1 MSYSSFFYHG
11 PGMKTNSKFLHLS
24 MAAFT
29 TFRAFPC
36 VGRAPRSTGSEPG
49 RMISCGSTTN
59 WRLAAN
65 AGTKLLPNL
74 WVSKNRGKTPKMD
87 AENNGKPY

>member
-1 MSYSSFFYHG
+1 MA
-11 PGMKTNSKFLHLS
+11 
-24 MAAFT
+24 AAFT

-36 VGRAPRSTGSEPG
+36 VRSPPRSTGSEPG
-49 RMISCGSTTN
+49 RMISCGSTKN

-65 AGTKLLPNL
+65 AGKLASKDASKSMG
-74 WVSKNRGKTPKMD
+74 VSKNRGITPKMD